1 MKNGLT
7 HNDDPAVALANAIG
21 LSVVACVETAAAA
34 FDAVEAREKLRVKWR
49 FVVDGDTPA
58 TLTIDAPGPLAA
70 FCPPGRIFI
79 VSDAAAGGRIANTV
93 RAMLDAWWADFDAS
107 EAATDADADADADD
121 LDLDDFGA
129 GPTIDAEAVREWFTT
144 GHVPPDVS
152 ADLAAVAVEIAE
164 DRPDFGA
171 CAARLATLAEPLRS
185 AWAVFLW
192 QAADLAERRAEVA
205 TLAAELTQRDAAGAH
220 FVAAIMPRP

>member
-1 MKNGLT
+1 
-7 HNDDPAVALANAIG
+7 VALANAIG

-34 FDAVEAREKLRVKWR
+34 FTQAEAREKLRVKWR
-49 FVVDGDTPA
+49 FAVDGDAPA
-58 TLTIDAPGPLAA
+58 TLTIDAPGELAA

-79 VSDAAAGGRIANTV
+79 VPDGAAGARIADTV
-93 RAMLDAWWADFDAS
+93 RAMLAAWWADFDAS
-107 EAATDADADADADD
+107 EATDPDADPDD
-121 LDLDDFGA
+121 LDDLNDLDDFGA
-129 GPTIDAEAVREWFTT
+129 GPTIDADAVREWFTT
-144 GHVPPDVS
+144 GTVPADVS

-171 CAARLATLAEPLRS
+171 CAARLATLADPLRS

-205 TLAAELTQRDAAGAH
+205 TLAAELTQRDPAGAH
-220 FVAAIMPRP
+220 FVAAIMPRS